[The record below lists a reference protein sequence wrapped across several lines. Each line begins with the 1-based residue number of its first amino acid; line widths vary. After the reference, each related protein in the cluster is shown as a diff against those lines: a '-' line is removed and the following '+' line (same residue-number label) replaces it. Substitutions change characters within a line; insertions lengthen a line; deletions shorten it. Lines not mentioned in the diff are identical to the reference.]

1 MLKRREAASYVHAKC
16 RGPEEGMNL
25 GSPRNPKNSFQGRV
39 PGKGHQNLTE
49 DDFWAHKRS
58 QWMDHKVN
66 RQGQETE
73 GGLKEMQSHTSISC
87 EMTQPFTFQKLYLC
101 CSQENKLLEGKG
113 RSKIWL
119 EICMKAV

>member
-1 MLKRREAASYVHAKC
+1 MLKRREAASYVHAKG

-25 GSPRNPKNSFQGRV
+25 GSPRNPKDSLRGR
-39 PGKGHQNLTE
+39 GTRLLIE
-49 DDFWAHKRS
+49 DDFWAQNRS

-66 RQGQETE
+66 NQGQETE
-73 GGLKEMQSHTSISC
+73 GALSEMGSHTSISC

-119 EICMKAV
+119 EVCMKAV